1 MDPAETRGS
10 FKVGDQNIDV
20 RGRLLTG
27 LPVTDR
33 RLEVAG
39 VSTAVLE
46 GGGGPPLVLLPAPG
60 EFGAVWIRVIPDL
73 VASHRVIAPDLP
85 GSGASEMPDGRPV
98 LDTVLRWLGEL
109 VSETCATPPVLVGHT
124 AGGAL
129 AARFAVDH
137 SDWLDHLVLVD
148 SYGLA
153 PFRPAPKMALSFIRA
168 TLRPTER
175 SLDRAFRHCFVDLK
189 GVRAEMGERWELL
202 AAYALDRFR
211 TPSVKAAGR
220 SLGPKLV
227 SAIPPDDLARIA
239 APTTLIWG
247 RHDLGVRLE
256 VAEAAS
262 ARYGWGLHVIESAA
276 DDPAIEQP
284 EAFLRGLRA
293 ALGSPSRA
301 FGEEGQRGTG

>member
-10 FKVGDQNIDV
+10 FKVGDLNSDV

-39 VSTAVLE
+39 VSTAMLE
-46 GGGGPPLVLLPAPG
+46 GGDGPPLVLLPAPG
-60 EFGAVWIRVIPDL
+60 EFAAVWIRVIPDL
-73 VASHRVIAPDLP
+73 VASHHVIAPDLP

-137 SDWLDHLVLVD
+137 SDWLDRLVLVD

-153 PFRPAPKMALSFIRA
+153 RFRPAPKMALSFIRA
-168 TLRPTER
+168 TVRPTER
-175 SLDRAFRHCFVDLK
+175 SVDRAFPALLRRPERGACRDGRAV
-189 GVRAEMGERWELL
+189 GV
-202 AAYALDRFR
+202 
-211 TPSVKAAGR
+211 AGR
-220 SLGPKLV
+220 VRPGPFSDAERQSRWPQPRTEARV
-227 SAIPPDDLARIA
+227 RDSA
-239 APTTLIWG
+239 G
-247 RHDLGVRLE
+247 
-256 VAEAAS
+256 
-262 ARYGWGLHVIESAA
+262 
-276 DDPAIEQP
+276 
-284 EAFLRGLRA
+284 
-293 ALGSPSRA
+293 
-301 FGEEGQRGTG
+301 